1 MPDKKS
7 NISKY
12 QKKIDNNKYLQY
24 LIYVTYK
31 EETGKTSNGMPN
43 IGSFN
48 ESNDPKVGGN
58 SSAFGMG
65 QFTTDTRNDILKKYG
80 IDAWSTDRREQEAAV
95 IALTEHRGYLAQ
107 VSSGRF
113 EGLAADGP
121 WEAFKSPDSEI
132 LTFSDLGDWS
142 ADLENMREGARYA
155 PEESIAKIDA
165 EIWAMKDSIYKS
177 KGVSPLD
184 NTIEGSSASSAS
196 SKIVKQ
202 KMAEL
207 EKTLPKGQDKTGE
220 RVETRATTLDALNKE
235 YGLGDYKVPEFEGV
249 SWKKEAYEE
258 GLKGI
263 FEDYGLT
270 WNSDKSLEA
279 NLKQISTLGETLEKK
294 SSESA
299 SGFKTV
305 SSEEAYKNLLEF
317 STTYGGVIKESTY
330 KQYEDNFVRI
340 DKPWY
345 ENLGNTLT
353 FGLSGGDDVTG
364 QSIEDKIAQIT
375 FQKKYD
381 NLSAKLDAEIENADK
396 YNYGVK
402 KRRELQEQKNKLES
416 IKENRNLIGKDTSVL
431 GLEGVDFS
439 DIDSTLSAIDKSVSS
454 LDTTEKIEAETKASM
469 VNLEED
475 ETTNSDTREQEE
487 AISLPKKGLK
497 SVSEEEELTLRKR
510 NVAPTNLEDPS
521 ITKAGQALMSL
532 KIGGQRASEFLQ
544 DKGVTADSV
553 NNALRAGAGLLSLYD
568 ATRKDK
574 VNKAKVSPLML
585 EAVRKADEISQNGM
599 PYEQQMA
606 AIKDMNNAYAGAMKN
621 VMAISGGQRGA
632 ALANMGGVDAARV
645 NGLVDLAA
653 KSSDMRMEGMKMY
666 QTAVGDYT
674 KMKLTADMSNE
685 ALQKKLDTSRKD
697 RLAKVGSTLYEQAM
711 EFNRNFKD
719 EDTNKSLVDAIN
731 NYNNNDNNE
740 ANQLGMENI
749 TKIAN
754 SGFNQ
759 QEEEE

>member
-48 ESNDPKVGGN
+48 ESNDPNVGGN

-107 VSSGRF
+107 VSHGRF

-155 PEESIAKIDA
+155 PEESIAKIDPK
-165 EIWAMKDSIYKS
+165 IWAMKDSIYKS

-184 NTIEGSSASSAS
+184 NAIEGSNASSAS
-196 SKIVKQ
+196 SKIVEQ

-207 EKTLPKGQDKTGE
+207 EKTLPKGIDKASE

-235 YGLGDYKVPEFEGV
+235 YGLGDYKVPDFKGV
-249 SWKKEAYEE
+249 NWKKQAYEE
-258 GLKGI
+258 TNERIFKHLGLSYDKDKTFLQNSENNADKEGIERALQFERKFKEKLQGDLNFKDYEKLYEEKDYDVFTNILYSDRTTAHILRDQEVLDFKEKGKNT
-263 FEDYGLT
+263 L
-270 WNSDKSLEA
+270 DKI
-279 NLKQISTLGETLEKK
+279 QSTL
-294 SSESA
+294 
-299 SGFKTV
+299 
-305 SSEEAYKNLLEF
+305 
-317 STTYGGVIKESTY
+317 
-330 KQYEDNFVRI
+330 D
-340 DKPWY
+340 
-345 ENLGNTLT
+345 
-353 FGLSGGDDVTG
+353 
-364 QSIEDKIAQIT
+364 
-375 FQKKYD
+375 
-381 NLSAKLDAEIENADK
+381 NADK
-396 YNYGVK
+396 YNLTIAD
-402 KRRELQEQKNKLES
+402 RR
-416 IKENRNLIGKDTSVL
+416 
-431 GLEGVDFS
+431 GLEAQKLAVLNSLEQANYFSKVGTSGLLGKIERGQFDDVDAENIEVARKSMQSNINVF
-439 DIDSTLSAIDKSVSS
+439 DEADKF
-454 LDTTEKIEAETKASM
+454 LDNISTTEKIEAETKDSM

-759 QEEEE
+759 QEDK